1 EINPQSL
8 NAELSKLSKAFNN
21 SFKNMFSGMVRQ
33 NNNFI
38 KESISNIGSSFRNF
52 TQVGTGSS
60 EKVSKSVSKMNS
72 QYEKT
77 ETKIREINVELAELY
92 AKQDA
97 IAANYADL
105 PAFSGMTKGESIE
118 KMLGADTEYQK
129 LSAEAAKL
137 EAKLEP
143 LISKNRELSEA
154 IGQSGNAARSTGE
167 NLTFLGR
174 KTDDFIKGPIRSFDQ
189 FGRDIEGVSKT

>member
-1 EINPQSL
+1 MADTTSVGTIQLDVEINPQSL

-77 ETKIREINVELAELY
+77 ETKIREINAELAELY

-97 IAANYADL
+97 IAAN
-105 PAFSGMTKGESIE
+105 
-118 KMLGADTEYQK
+118 
-129 LSAEAAKL
+129 
-137 EAKLEP
+137 
-143 LISKNRELSEA
+143 
-154 IGQSGNAARSTGE
+154 
-167 NLTFLGR
+167 
-174 KTDDFIKGPIRSFDQ
+174 
-189 FGRDIEGVSKT
+189 